1 MYNSIIEKFKDGKV
15 TIKTVYN
22 EPKYIRDMDVLTKD
36 IVDTIEY
43 LIDELKHVSSYIDHG
58 DDTITFEFEA
68 TLI

>member
-36 IVDTIEY
+36 IVDTIDY
-43 LIDELKHVSSYIDHG
+43 RVDELKHVNSHVDHES
-58 DDTITFEFEA
+58 DTITFEFEA